1 MTSSSTRSGSSW
13 TNCGRLPNPYDKIA
27 ARFAA
32 ARKPWLEQRY
42 LPALIDG
49 LAPGERVL
57 DLGCGAGRPIADRL
71 LAARM
76 RVVGVDSSFEML
88 RLARGNVP
96 GAFLVLADMTQ
107 VELAPATFGA
117 VVAWDSL
124 FHVDRRH
131 HRGMYANFV
140 RWLRPGGR
148 VLFTSGGSGDEG
160 FTSSMFGEEFF
171 YSGYPPSEVASYLR
185 AAGLTVL
192 TQELDEPRDKGHVSF
207 LAEKPARGNEMPN
220 RR

>member
-1 MTSSSTRSGSSW
+1 M
-13 TNCGRLPNPYDKIA
+13 PNPYDRIA

-42 LPALIDG
+42 LPALIEG

-57 DLGCGAGRPIADRL
+57 DLGCGAGLPIA
-71 LAARM
+71 ARFSDAGL
-76 RVVGVDSSFEML
+76 RVVGVDSSMEML

-96 GAFLVLADMTQ
+96 GALLVLADMTQ
-107 VELAPATFGA
+107 VELADGSFTAI
-117 VVAWDSL
+117 VAWDSL

-131 HRGMYANFV
+131 HRDMYGKFA

-160 FTSSMFGEEFF
+160 FTSRMFDEEFS
-171 YSGYPPSEVASYLR
+171 YSGYPPDEVATYLR
-185 AAGLTVL
+185 TTGLTIL
-192 TQELDEPRDKGHVSF
+192 RRELDEPRDKGHVSF
-207 LAEKPARGNEMPN
+207 LSEKLER
-220 RR
+220 